1 MISIVFANGLVMTD
15 ISGLEVPVSDSG
27 VLCETG
33 DEQDLQFGID
43 APRGVCDLTSVQAV
57 RRSDVGDEMTITV
70 STSPRSTDAASGV
83 SSPESSPTNRGKIER
98 HSLAFSDLRVD
109 PDLAAGLA
117 DEAVD
122 HGKAETG
129 TLALTCKALPDSY
142 RPALAG

>member
-57 RRSDVGDEMTITV
+57 RRSDVGDEMTIRIAGSSSMTITV

-109 PDLAAGLA
+109 PDLAA
-117 DEAVD
+117 
-122 HGKAETG
+122 
-129 TLALTCKALPDSY
+129 
-142 RPALAG
+142 